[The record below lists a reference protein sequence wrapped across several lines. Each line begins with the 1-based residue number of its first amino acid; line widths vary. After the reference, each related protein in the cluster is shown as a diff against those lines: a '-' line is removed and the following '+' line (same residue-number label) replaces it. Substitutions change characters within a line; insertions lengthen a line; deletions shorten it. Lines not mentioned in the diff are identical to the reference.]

1 MLVSGG
7 KNVVWVPGSAGLPG
21 FSGAGDLRSG
31 TPAATLRVPETRAE
45 QRSKDTGWAEQTILD
60 VEYTMD
66 PEESPTTAE
75 VNPASS
81 QPVHAVGS
89 SAGSPTAIK
98 PGLGVPL
105 WLITLGAG
113 IIAGVLSGLG
123 GEATSRA
130 IPLRME
136 LPANF
141 ASISGYQKVAVVAMI
156 AGNATRVAVREKAAA
171 AYGLLGV
178 LLGIGLGLTG
188 GWASGSMRSGWKGA
202 LVGGVAGG
210 VAGAALS
217 AVFVPIFF
225 RFQDPDTDAATLG
238 LLLLFFTHAAIFAGI
253 GAASGLALGWGSG
266 DRGTIGQAL
275 VGGLLGAIVGTFA
288 FEVINSLLYPMVRTY
303 EPVPTEPTP
312 RMLLHLCVAVGTAV
326 LAGWAAGGARKRSA
340 SS

>member
-1 MLVSGG
+1 
-7 KNVVWVPGSAGLPG
+7 
-21 FSGAGDLRSG
+21 
-31 TPAATLRVPETRAE
+31 
-45 QRSKDTGWAEQTILD
+45 
-60 VEYTMD
+60 MD

-75 VNPASS
+75 VTPASS
-81 QPVHAVGS
+81 LPAQAGGS
-89 SAGSPTAIK
+89 SAGRPTAIK
-98 PGLGVPL
+98 ASLRVPL
-105 WLITLGAG
+105 ALITLGAG

-130 IPLRME
+130 IPMRIE
-136 LPANF
+136 YPPNF
-141 ASISGYQKVAVVAMI
+141 ASVSGYQRDAVLAML
-156 AGNATRVAVREKAAA
+156 AGDAMRVAVRERAAA

-178 LLGIGLGLTG
+178 LLGVGLGLTG
-188 GWASGSMRSGWKGA
+188 GWTSGSVRSGLIGA

-225 RFQDPDTDAATLG
+225 RFQDPETDAATLG

-253 GAASGLALGWGSG
+253 GAASGLALGWGLG

-275 VGGLLGAIVGTFA
+275 IGGLLGAVIGTFA

-303 EPVPTEPTP
+303 EPVPMEPTP
-312 RMLLHLCVAVGTAV
+312 RVLLHLCVAVGTAV

-340 SS
+340 LNRTALR